1 MLTLKN
7 CRLIPEL
14 TEGFE
19 GTAADI
25 VLDKGLIEGI
35 YPVGMAPAGE
45 GCETLDMK
53 GMTVLPG
60 FFDLHAHLPLVN
72 QDWNQLKQTPQN
84 EYVLNSARYAK
95 KYLELGF
102 TTIRDCG
109 HDYYAGVAVRDYI
122 NNGTLTG
129 CRVITSGKILTP
141 TTRGNSSF
149 GAMYKEVDSPADMLR
164 VCRQETEQ
172 GVDFIKYM
180 CTGAVLNLGGV
191 PGAMVTTPAELRAVA
206 EAAETLGT
214 YVAAHCHGTQGIKE
228 AVKAGIKTIEHASY
242 MDEESAEL
250 MLKHGTYGTVPTLA
264 MPYTLARDY
273 SGATLPEFIAKSSD
287 AIRHMVESMKLAA
300 QAGVTVGFGT
310 DLDFENAA
318 KYPGIEFEARAEYGI
333 DNITVLRQA
342 TIDSARIV
350 RMDDRLGTVK
360 AGKIAD
366 LVVIDGKPDED
377 ISAMKQYPAHVFKAG
392 AEFRG

>member
-1 MLTLKN
+1 MLILKN

-14 TEGFE
+14 TEGFD
-19 GTAADI
+19 GNAADL
-25 VLDKGLIEGI
+25 VLEGSKIEGI
-35 YPVGMAPAGE
+35 YPSGMAPAGE
-45 GCETLDMK
+45 SCEVLDIK

-60 FFDLHAHLPLVN
+60 FFDLHAHLCLFN
-72 QDWNQLKQTPQN
+72 QDWNYLMLMPQN

-102 TTIRDCG
+102 TTVRDCG
-109 HDYYAGVAVRDYI
+109 NDFYASVSVRDYI

-129 CRVITSGKILTP
+129 CRIIASGKILTP

-149 GAMYKEVDSPADMLR
+149 GSLYKEVDSPADMLR
-164 VCRQETEQ
+164 VCRQEMEH

-191 PGAMVTTPAELRAVA
+191 PGMMVTTPAELRAIA

-250 MLKHGTYGTVPTLA
+250 MLKHGTFGTVPTLA
-264 MPYTLARDY
+264 MPYTLARNY
-273 SGATLPEFIAKSSD
+273 SGTTQPEFVDKASD
-287 AIRHMVESMKLAA
+287 AIGHMVNSMKLAA

-310 DLDFENAA
+310 DLDLENAA

-333 DNITVLRQA
+333 DNLTILRQA
-342 TIDSARIV
+342 TIESARLV
-350 RMDDRLGTVK
+350 RLDNKLGSIK
-360 AGKIAD
+360 AGKLAD

-377 ISAMKQYPAHVFKAG
+377 ISAMKKYPAYVFKG
-392 AEFRG
+392 GVEFRA

>member
-14 TEGFE
+14 TEGFD
-19 GTAADI
+19 GNAADL
-25 VLDKGLIEGI
+25 VLEGSKIEGI
-35 YPVGMAPAGE
+35 YPAGMAPAGE
-45 GCETLDMK
+45 SCEVLDIK

-60 FFDLHAHLPLVN
+60 FFDLHAHLCLFN
-72 QDWNQLKQTPQN
+72 QDWNYLMLMPQN

-102 TTIRDCG
+102 TTVRDCG
-109 HDYYAGVAVRDYI
+109 NDFYASVAVRDYI

-129 CRVITSGKILTP
+129 CRIITSGKILTP

-149 GAMYKEVDSPADMLR
+149 GSLYKEVDSPADMLR
-164 VCRQETEQ
+164 VCRQEVEQ

-191 PGAMVTTPAELRAVA
+191 PGMMVTTPAELRAIA

-250 MLKHGTYGTVPTLA
+250 MLKHGTFGTVPTLA
-264 MPYTLARDY
+264 MPYTLARNY
-273 SGATLPEFIAKSSD
+273 SGTTQPEFVDKASD
-287 AIRHMVESMKLAA
+287 AIGHMVNSMKLAA

-310 DLDFENAA
+310 DLDLENAA

-333 DNITVLRQA
+333 DNLTILRQA
-342 TIDSARIV
+342 TIESARLV
-350 RMDDRLGTVK
+350 RLDDMLGSIK
-360 AGKIAD
+360 AGKLAD

-377 ISAMKQYPAHVFKAG
+377 ISAMKQYPAHVFKG
-392 AEFRG
+392 GVEFRT

>member
-1 MLTLKN
+1 MLILKN

-19 GTAADI
+19 GSAADLVIDGEII
-25 VLDKGLIEGI
+25 VGI
-35 YPVGMAPAGE
+35 YPPGKAPAVE
-45 GCETLDMK
+45 NCEVLDVK

-60 FFDLHAHLPLVN
+60 FFDLHAHLLLLN
-72 QDWNQLKQTPQN
+72 QDWNYLMLIPQN

-109 HDYYAGVAVRDYI
+109 NDFYASVAVRDYI

-149 GAMYKEVDSPADMLR
+149 GSLYKEVDSPADMLR

-191 PGAMVTTPAELRAVA
+191 PGMMVTTPAELRAVVD
-206 EAAETLGT
+206 AAETLGT
-214 YVAAHCHGTQGIKE
+214 YVAAHCHGTRGIKE
-228 AVKAGIKTIEHASY
+228 AVKAGVKTIEHASY

-250 MLKHGTYGTVPTLA
+250 MLKHGTFGTVPTLA
-264 MPYTLARDY
+264 MPYTLTKDY
-273 SGATLPEFIAKSSD
+273 SGTTLPEFVAKSSD
-287 AIRHMVESMKLAA
+287 AIRHMVDSMKLAA

-310 DLDFENAA
+310 DLDLENAS
-318 KYPGIEFEARAEYGI
+318 KYPGIEFEARAEYGL
-333 DNITVLRQA
+333 DNITILRQA
-342 TIDSARIV
+342 TIESAKIV
-350 RMDDRLGTVK
+350 KLDDKLGTIK
-360 AGKIAD
+360 AGKLAD

-392 AEFRG
+392 VEFRS

>member
-1 MLTLKN
+1 
-7 CRLIPEL
+7 
-14 TEGFE
+14 
-19 GTAADI
+19 
-25 VLDKGLIEGI
+25 
-35 YPVGMAPAGE
+35 
-45 GCETLDMK
+45 
-53 GMTVLPG
+53 MTR
-60 FFDLHAHLPLVN
+60 A
-72 QDWNQLKQTPQN
+72 N

-109 HDYYAGVAVRDYI
+109 NDFYASVAVRDYI

-149 GAMYKEVDSPADMLR
+149 GSLYKEVDSPADMLR

-191 PGAMVTTPAELRAVA
+191 PGMMVTTPAELRAVVD
-206 EAAETLGT
+206 AAETLGT

-228 AVKAGIKTIEHASY
+228 AVKAGVKTIEHASY

-250 MLKHGTYGTVPTLA
+250 MLKYGTFGTVPTLA
-264 MPYTLARDY
+264 MPYTLAKDY
-273 SGATLPEFIAKSSD
+273 SGATLPEFVAKSSD
-287 AIRHMVESMKLAA
+287 AIRHTVDSMKLAA

-310 DLDFENAA
+310 DLDLENAS
-318 KYPGIEFEARAEYGI
+318 KYLGIEFEARAEYGL
-333 DNITVLRQA
+333 DNLTILRQA
-342 TIDSARIV
+342 TIESAKIV
-350 RMDDRLGTVK
+350 KLDDKLGTIK
-360 AGKIAD
+360 AGKLAD
-366 LVVIDGKPDED
+366 LVVIDGKPDEY
-377 ISAMKQYPAHVFKAG
+377 ITAMKQYPAHVFKAG
-392 AEFRG
+392 VEFRS

>member
-1 MLTLKN
+1 MLILKN

-14 TEGFE
+14 TEGFD
-19 GTAADI
+19 GNAADL
-25 VLDKGLIEGI
+25 VLEGSKIEGI
-35 YPVGMAPAGE
+35 YPAGMAPAGE
-45 GCETLDMK
+45 SCEVLDIK

-60 FFDLHAHLPLVN
+60 FFDLHAHLCLFN
-72 QDWNQLKQTPQN
+72 QDWNYLMLMPQN

-102 TTIRDCG
+102 TTVRDCG
-109 HDYYAGVAVRDYI
+109 NDFYASVSVRDYI

-129 CRVITSGKILTP
+129 CRIIASGKILTP

-149 GAMYKEVDSPADMLR
+149 GSLYKEVDSPADMLR
-164 VCRQETEQ
+164 VCRQEMEH

-191 PGAMVTTPAELRAVA
+191 PGMMVTTPAELRAIA

-250 MLKHGTYGTVPTLA
+250 MLKHGTFGTVPTLA
-264 MPYTLARDY
+264 MPYTLARNY
-273 SGATLPEFIAKSSD
+273 SGTTQPEFVDKASD
-287 AIRHMVESMKLAA
+287 AIGHMVNSMKLAA

-310 DLDFENAA
+310 DLDLENAA

-333 DNITVLRQA
+333 DNLTILRQA
-342 TIDSARIV
+342 TIESARLV
-350 RMDDRLGTVK
+350 RLDNKLGSIK
-360 AGKIAD
+360 AGKLAD

-377 ISAMKQYPAHVFKAG
+377 ISAMKKYPAYVFKG
-392 AEFRG
+392 GVEFRA

>member
-1 MLTLKN
+1 MLILKN

-19 GTAADI
+19 GSAADLVI
-25 VLDKGLIEGI
+25 DGEIIEGTYPPGKAPAVENCEVLDVK
-35 YPVGMAPAGE
+35 
-45 GCETLDMK
+45 D
-53 GMTVLPG
+53 MTVLPG
-60 FFDLHAHLPLVN
+60 FFDLHAHLPVVS
-72 QDWNQLKQTPQN
+72 QDWNYLMLIPQN

-109 HDYYAGVAVRDYI
+109 NDFYASVAVRDYI

-149 GAMYKEVDSPADMLR
+149 GSLYKEVDSPADMLR

-191 PGAMVTTPAELRAVA
+191 PGMMVTTPAELRAVVD
-206 EAAETLGT
+206 AAETLGT

-228 AVKAGIKTIEHASY
+228 AVKAGVKTIEHASY

-250 MLKHGTYGTVPTLA
+250 MLKYGTFGTVPTLA
-264 MPYTLARDY
+264 MPYTLAKDY
-273 SGATLPEFIAKSSD
+273 SGATLPEFVAKSSD
-287 AIRHMVESMKLAA
+287 AIRHMVDSMKLAA

-310 DLDFENAA
+310 DLDLENAS
-318 KYPGIEFEARAEYGI
+318 KYPGIEFEARAEYGL
-333 DNITVLRQA
+333 DNLTILRQA
-342 TIDSARIV
+342 TIESAKIV
-350 RMDDRLGTVK
+350 KLDDKLGTIK
-360 AGKIAD
+360 AGKLAD

-377 ISAMKQYPAHVFKAG
+377 ITAMKQYPAHVFKAG
-392 AEFRG
+392 VEFRS